1 MRKGKWLLWTL
12 AAVLLAGCS
21 LARPEAAGRIQ
32 DRFIGFHVVR
42 SDLAE
47 RQGFW
52 GDGNPDLTE
61 YGSDSLAVDGSGSF
75 AVPRRVLMGVKD
87 GEDYRFPGLE
97 AGYSLYVL
105 QETKENGMPSVR
117 FVSGMAPS
125 EEGLRTSVTDEGT
138 ENAVSG
144 TIYYGPPLGDEDWDA
159 YGDQGVWTVYRVYQ
173 TPEGAPYLDG
183 SGNSF
188 TSGGSYTETETFTR
202 QENGRTRT
210 DSIRVTVCAQ
220 PVPRLERLLV
230 TQFDE
235 NSAIVRSDD
244 LALRE
249 ALPEVECEA
258 ETAWVLVEE
267 FSGDGAVRTAYNV
280 PEEGA
285 DPVSHQVVLLDA
297 GGLGR
302 TAELVI
308 RYSK

>member
-12 AAVLLAGCS
+12 AAALLAGCS
-21 LARPEAAGRIQ
+21 LARPEAEGRVQ

-42 SDLAE
+42 SDLAV
-47 RQGFW
+47 RQDFW
-52 GDGNPDLTE
+52 GDGNTDLTE
-61 YGSDSLAVDGSGSF
+61 YGSDSLAADGYGSF
-75 AVPRRVLMGVKD
+75 TVPRRVLMGVKD

-105 QETKENGMPSVR
+105 QETMENGNPSTW
-117 FVSGMAPS
+117 FVSDMAPS

-144 TIYYGPPLGDEDWDA
+144 TIYYGPPLGDGDWDE
-159 YGDQGVWTVYRVYQ
+159 YEDQGVWTVYRVYQ
-173 TPEGAPYLDG
+173 TPEGTPYLDG

-188 TSGGSYTETETFTR
+188 TSGGSYTYTETETCTR
-202 QENGRTRT
+202 QENGRTWT
-210 DSIRVTVCAQ
+210 DSIRVTVCVQ
-220 PVPRLERLLV
+220 PVPRRERLLV

-235 NSAIVRSDD
+235 ANAVVRSDD
-244 LALRE
+244 MALRE

-267 FSGDGAVRTAYNV
+267 VSKDGTVRTVYNV
-280 PEEGA
+280 PEEDG

-297 GGLGR
+297 NGLGR
-302 TAELVI
+302 TAELMI
-308 RYSK
+308 R

>member
-1 MRKGKWLLWTL
+1 
-12 AAVLLAGCS
+12 
-21 LARPEAAGRIQ
+21 
-32 DRFIGFHVVR
+32 
-42 SDLAE
+42 
-47 RQGFW
+47 
-52 GDGNPDLTE
+52 
-61 YGSDSLAVDGSGSF
+61 
-75 AVPRRVLMGVKD
+75 MGVKD

-105 QETKENGMPSVR
+105 QETMENGNPSTW
-117 FVSGMAPS
+117 FVSDMAPS

-144 TIYYGPPLGDEDWDA
+144 IIYYGPPLGDGDWDE
-159 YGDQGVWTVYRVYQ
+159 YEDQGVWTVYRMYQ
-173 TPEGAPYLDG
+173 TPEGTPYLDG

-188 TSGGSYTETETFTR
+188 TSGGSYTYTETETCTR
-202 QENGRTRT
+202 QENGRTWT
-210 DSIRVTVCAQ
+210 DSIRVTVCVQ

-267 FSGDGAVRTAYNV
+267 VSGAGAVRTAYNV